1 MYFKYKKRRNKIP
14 TGNTFTTKKEYF
26 TPEICNTSHI
36 KLDNKTC
43 IKINLS
49 PSYWQSYGVPYYKT
63 LKVSP
68 TVELD
73 SS

>member
-49 PSYWQSYGVPYYKT
+49 QASTYIENIVMVFHTIKP
-63 LKVSP
+63 
-68 TVELD
+68 
-73 SS
+73 

>member
-14 TGNTFTTKKEYF
+14 TGNTFTTIKEYF

-49 PSYWQSYGVPYYKT
+49 PSYFKKNLWQTRQVPI
-63 LKVSP
+63 LKI
-68 TVELD
+68 
-73 SS
+73 